1 MNERIKELIPRPWT
15 FPYPDREMYSREQ
28 MEQFAELIVREC
40 VNKIESKRSSGENT
54 DSWTITRDLAF
65 HEMKRDIAKHFGVE
79 E

>member
-28 MEQFAELIVREC
+28 MEHLAELIVRKCLELAHDEHKMALEYEWD
-40 VNKIESKRSSGENT
+40 NDDTATSIRESIS
-54 DSWTITRDLAF
+54 
-65 HEMKRDIAKHFGVE
+65 KHFGVE

>member
-40 VNKIESKRSSGENT
+40 MGVAKGMRNPSNLNYKPSDHFVNELR
-54 DSWTITRDLAF
+54 L
-65 HEMKRDIAKHFGVE
+65 HFGVE
-79 E
+79 K